1 MKQQSENDSGILS
14 MQKIKLFV
22 VLILTIGWVTSFS
35 QTHMLKKGPAYSS
48 SLQKEKLGRGL
59 IAMRLNK
66 DSIAVSWRFL
76 PEDDVRMSFDIYRKE
91 GNSKPQKINN
101 EGLQNSTYFIDTS
114 APKSKGLIYT
124 LKETGSDKILAKYVL
139 LDESEKP
146 YLTIPVKEIP
156 GDPDFRYSPND
167 ASIADLTGDGEMELI
182 LKRENSGKDNSHRGV
197 CNGGPIIEAY
207 KLDGTFLWRVDLG
220 INIRQGAHYTQMMVY
235 DFDGDGKAE
244 LAVKTAEG
252 TVFGDGATIG
262 DVNGDGISDYVD
274 RNERSRTYGKIMEGP
289 EFLSVIEGATGKEL
303 ARTEYIERG
312 APDSFGDRTGN
323 RVDRFLGGVGYF
335 DGEHPSILI
344 CRGYYE
350 RTVLEAWDYRNGQLM
365 KRWRFD
371 SHSGNDKDREYAG
384 QGNHNLSI
392 GDVDGDG
399 KDEVTYGAC
408 LINDDGTGAYNT
420 KLGHGDAMHL
430 TDIDIDRP
438 GLEVWD
444 CHEHVPTRAG
454 SELRDA
460 ATSEL
465 LWGIPS
471 YEDVGR
477 ALAAD
482 IDPRFRGCEVWT
494 THSSGVY
501 TADGRLITE
510 RTPSINMAIWWDG
523 DLNRELLN
531 GSGVYR
537 RPFVR
542 IEKWNGD
549 GVDRF
554 SLADEE
560 DLIANNWTKGNP
572 CISAD
577 LFGDWREEV
586 VVRTK
591 NNREVRIYMTPFKTD
606 YRFYTLLNDVIYR
619 NSVITQNIAY
629 NQPTQ
634 TGFYLG
640 SDLGRFWPEYYTN
653 RSSVHS
659 KSGQGEGGRP
669 NGMHMRLQGA
679 ERKVIKEFVCEEDIF
694 ELDARYKYDTY
705 SWKINGKE
713 VSKQRVL
720 KLNAGDY
727 PKGETLKLELETVI
741 KGCVFSDSATL
752 KFYKE

>member
-1 MKQQSENDSGILS
+1 MLENYYQIKKIL
-14 MQKIKLFV
+14 IT
-22 VLILTIGWVTSFS
+22 LILIFS
-35 QTHMLKKGPAYSS
+35 WAATYAQNNSQPKGPAYSS
-48 SLQKEKLGRGL
+48 NIQKEKLGRGL
-59 IAMRLNK
+59 IAIRQDDEK
-66 DSIAVSWRFL
+66 VAVSWRFL
-76 PEDDVRMSFDIYRKE
+76 PEDDVKMGFDIYRKE
-91 GNSKPQKINN
+91 GNKKAQKLNKEEIT
-101 EGLQNSTYFIDTS
+101 QSTYFVDSS
-114 APKSKGLIYT
+114 AAKSKDLTYII
-124 LKETGSDKILAKYVL
+124 KETGNDNVLGEYILAAKSV
-139 LDESEKP
+139 KP
-146 YLTIPVKEIP
+146 YLTIPMEAIP

-167 ASIADLTGDGEMELI
+167 ACIGDLTGDGEMELI
-182 LKRENSGKDNSHRGV
+182 IKRENSGKDNSHRGV

-207 KLDGTFLWRVDLG
+207 KLNGTFLWRVDLG
-220 INIRQGAHYTQMMVY
+220 VNIRQGAHYTQMMVY
-235 DFDGDGKAE
+235 DFNGDGKAE

-262 DVNGDGISDYVD
+262 DINNDGITDYVD
-274 RNERSRTYGKIMEGP
+274 RDENSRTYGKIMTGP

-303 ARTEYIERG
+303 ARTDYIGRG
-312 APDSFGDRTGN
+312 APDSYGDRHGN

-335 DGEHPSILI
+335 DGERPSILI
-344 CRGYYE
+344 CRGYYA
-350 RTVLEAWDYRNGQLM
+350 RTVLEAWDYRDGKLT

-371 SHSGNDKDREYAG
+371 SHSGNSKDLEYAG

-408 LINDDGTGAYNT
+408 LIDHDGTRGYNT
-420 KLGHGDAMHL
+420 KLGHGDAIHL

-444 CHEHVPTRAG
+444 CHEDVPTRAG

-460 ATSEL
+460 ATGEL

-494 THSSGVY
+494 THSRGVY

-531 GSGVYR
+531 GSGVPR
-537 RPFVR
+537 RAFVR

-549 GVDRF
+549 GVDR
-554 SLADEE
+554 LPLPDEE

-577 LFGDWREEV
+577 IFGDWREEV
-586 VVRTK
+586 VARTRDNK
-591 NNREVRIYMTPFKTD
+591 EVRIYMTPYETKH
-606 YRFYTLLNDVIYR
+606 RFYTLLSDVIYR

-640 SDLGRFWPEYYTN
+640 SDLGRFWPEHYTKG
-653 RSSVHS
+653 SQVHS
-659 KSGQGEGGRP
+659 KSGETKNGRP

-679 ERKVIKEFVCEEDIF
+679 EREVVKNFTCDDEVF
-694 ELDARYKYDTY
+694 ELDARYDYDSY
-705 SWKINGKE
+705 CWKVNGKK
-713 VSKQRVL
+713 VSSKRVL
-720 KLNAGDY
+720 KIKASDF
-727 PKGETLKLELETVI
+727 PKGESLKLELETVI
-741 KGCVFSDSATL
+741 HGCVFADEATL
-752 KFYKE
+752 VFK

>member
-1 MKQQSENDSGILS
+1 MLEIYYQIKKNLIIFILIFCWAATYA
-14 MQKIKLFV
+14 QNN
-22 VLILTIGWVTSFS
+22 S
-35 QTHMLKKGPAYSS
+35 QIKGPAYSS
-48 SLQKEKLGRGL
+48 NIQKEKLGRGL
-59 IAMRLNK
+59 MVIRQDDEK
-66 DSIAVSWRFL
+66 VAVSWRFL
-76 PEDDVRMSFDIYRKE
+76 PEDDVKVSFDIYRKE
-91 GNSKPQKINN
+91 GNKKAQKLNS
-101 EGLQNSTYFIDTS
+101 EGLTQSTYFVDSS
-114 APKSKGLIYT
+114 AAKSKDLTYII
-124 LKETGSDKILAKYVL
+124 KETGKDYVL
-139 LDESEKP
+139 GEYTLSAKSVKP
-146 YLTIPVKEIP
+146 YLTIPMKAIP
-156 GDPDFRYSPND
+156 GDPDFHYSPND
-167 ASIADLTGDGEMELI
+167 ACIGDLTGDGEMELI
-182 LKRENSGKDNSHRGV
+182 IKRENSGKDNSHRGV

-207 KLDGTFLWRVDLG
+207 KMDGTFLWRVDLG
-220 INIRQGAHYTQMMVY
+220 VNIRQGAHYTQMMVY
-235 DFDGDGKAE
+235 DFNGDGKAE

-262 DVNGDGISDYVD
+262 DINNDGITDYVD
-274 RNERSRTYGKIMEGP
+274 RDENSRTYGKILTGP

-303 ARTEYIERG
+303 ARTDYIERG
-312 APDSFGDRTGN
+312 APDSYGDRHGN

-335 DGEHPSILI
+335 DGERPSILI
-344 CRGYYE
+344 CRGYYA
-350 RTVLEAWDYRNGQLM
+350 RTVLEAWDYRDGKLT

-371 SHSGNDKDREYAG
+371 SHSGNSKDLEYAG

-408 LINDDGTGAYNT
+408 LIDDDGTRGYNT
-420 KLGHGDAMHL
+420 KLGHGDAIHL

-444 CHEHVPTRAG
+444 CHEEVPTRAG

-460 ATSEL
+460 ATGEL

-494 THSSGVY
+494 THSHGVY

-510 RTPSINMAIWWDG
+510 RTPSINMAIWWDS

-531 GSGVYR
+531 GSGVPR
-537 RPFVR
+537 RAFVH

-549 GVDRF
+549 GVDRL
-554 SLADEE
+554 SLPDEE

-577 LFGDWREEV
+577 IFGDWREEV

-591 NNREVRIYMTPFKTD
+591 DNKEVRIYMTPFETE
-606 YRFYTLLNDVIYR
+606 YRFYTLLSDVIYR

-640 SDLGRFWPEYYTN
+640 SDLGRFWPEYYTKG
-653 RSSVHS
+653 SQVHS
-659 KSGQGEGGRP
+659 KSGETKNGRP
-669 NGMHMRLQGA
+669 NGMHMRLQGTKR
-679 ERKVIKEFVCEEDIF
+679 EVVKNFTCNEEVF
-694 ELDARYKYDTY
+694 ELDARYNYDSY
-705 SWKINGKE
+705 CWKVNGKE
-713 VSKQRVL
+713 VSNKRIL
-720 KLNAGDY
+720 KIKASDF
-727 PKGETLKLELETVI
+727 PKGESLKLELETVI
-741 KGCVFSDSATL
+741 NGCVFTDEGTL
-752 KFYKE
+752 VFK